1 MCHKEVGV
9 YQQIFST
16 SGETA
21 LIERTER
28 RYAWLRRRLRA
39 KAEIWAI
46 FPEAWRLPQ
55 RMCLL
60 FAQVTRTHLAE
71 ILDNKVSVF
80 CTYSTHSL
88 THSHSLI
95 DTQRQECGST
105 SCIPGREGCLGR
117 AVRCRYSYEHCDL
130 VNITGKLP

>member
-1 MCHKEVGV
+1 MLIVSWSLLVERACCAQAREELIESVCQKEVGV

-16 SGETA
+16 TGETA

-46 FPEAWRLPQ
+46 FPESWRLPQ

-71 ILDNKVSVF
+71 ILDNRVSPRSHQV
-80 CTYSTHSL
+80 SL
-88 THSHSLI
+88 SL
-95 DTQRQECGST
+95 QRLRRWSVKDNLFASKC
-105 SCIPGREGCLGR
+105 
-117 AVRCRYSYEHCDL
+117 A
-130 VNITGKLP
+130 